1 MNTKLTLSI
10 DDKIIK
16 HAKEFAKQRN
26 KSLSRLV
33 EDYLDGLS
41 SNNDPLKAKDI
52 PPIARKLA
60 GVLKGNPDVDIRK
73 EIASHLENKYK

>member
-52 PPIARKLA
+52 PPITRKLA